1 MLYKGVFG
9 TVRVLLG
16 LALLGSIFWQVADRI
31 RVDRFRPLE
40 YFSFFSIESSILAG
54 FVVLFS
60 GLWLLQGKDETHRQ
74 NILRLVAT
82 VSMIIVGVVYHA
94 LLGDSAVAPEDIG
107 YEWPRIPNLVIHTW
121 APVAIAIDYL
131 LSIRGARPRLRKALW
146 VVVYPLIWLFLS
158 IIRGLVDGWW
168 PYWFINPGS
177 EGGVVGMIT
186 YILLIA
192 GGFISLGFVVLGIR
206 LGTMKLLLSSQKS

>member
-1 MLYKGVFG
+1 MF
-9 TVRVLLG
+9 RVLLG
-16 LALLGSIFWQVADRI
+16 LSLLGSVVWQVADRI
-31 RVDRFRPLE
+31 RVDRFRPFE
-40 YFSFFSIESSILAG
+40 YFAFFSIDSSIFAG
-54 FVVLFS
+54 IVVLLS
-60 GLWLLQGKDETHRQ
+60 GIWLLQGKAETERQ
-74 NILRLVAT
+74 NILRLIVT

-121 APVAIAIDYL
+121 APIAITVDYL
-131 LSIRGARPRLRKALW
+131 LSIRGAKPKLRKALW

-158 IIRGLVDGWW
+158 IIRGLADGWW

-192 GGFISLGFVVLGIR
+192 GGFISLGFIVLGLR
-206 LGTMKLLLSSQKS
+206 LGAMKLLRTS

>member
-1 MLYKGVFG
+1 MLYRSAFGVF
-9 TVRVLLG
+9 RVLLG
-16 LALLGSIFWQVADRI
+16 LSLLGSVVWQVADRI
-31 RVDRFRPLE
+31 RVDRFRPFE
-40 YFSFFSIESSILAG
+40 YFAFFSIDSSIFAG
-54 FVVLFS
+54 IVVLLS
-60 GLWLLQGKDETHRQ
+60 GIWLLQGKAETERQ
-74 NILRLVAT
+74 NILRLIVT

-94 LLGDSAVAPEDIG
+94 LLGDSAVAPEDYG

-121 APVAIAIDYL
+121 APIAITVDYL
-131 LSIRGARPRLRKALW
+131 LSIRGAKPKLRKALW

-158 IIRGLVDGWW
+158 IIRGLADGWW

-192 GGFISLGFVVLGIR
+192 GGFISLGFIVLGLR
-206 LGTMKLLLSSQKS
+206 LGAMKLLRTS

>member
-1 MLYKGVFG
+1 MLYKSAFG
-9 TVRVLLG
+9 AFRVLLG
-16 LALLGSIFWQVADRI
+16 LSLLSSVVWQVADRI
-31 RVDRFRPLE
+31 RVDRFRPFE
-40 YFSFFSIESSILAG
+40 YFAFFSIDSSIFAG
-54 FVVLFS
+54 IVVLLS
-60 GLWLLQGKDETHRQ
+60 GIWLLQGKAETERQ
-74 NILRLVAT
+74 NILRLIVT

-121 APVAIAIDYL
+121 APIAIAVDYL
-131 LSIRGARPRLRKALW
+131 LSIRGAKPKLRKALW

-158 IIRGLVDGWW
+158 IIRGLADGWW

-192 GGFISLGFVVLGIR
+192 AGFISLGFIVLGLR
-206 LGTMKLLLSSQKS
+206 LGAMKLLRTS

>member
-1 MLYKGVFG
+1 MLYKGAFG
-9 TVRVLLG
+9 AFRVLLG
-16 LALLGSIFWQVADRI
+16 LSLLGSVVWQVADRI
-31 RVDRFRPLE
+31 RVDRFRPFE
-40 YFSFFSIESSILAG
+40 YFAFFSIDSSIFAG
-54 FVVLFS
+54 IVVLLS
-60 GLWLLQGKDETHRQ
+60 GIWLLQGKAETERQ
-74 NILRLVAT
+74 NILRLIVT

-107 YEWPRIPNLVIHTW
+107 YEWPRVPNLVIHTW
-121 APVAIAIDYL
+121 APVAIAVDYL
-131 LSIRGARPRLRKALW
+131 LSIRGAKPKLRRALW

-158 IIRGLVDGWW
+158 IIRGLADGWW

-192 GGFISLGFVVLGIR
+192 GGFISLGFIVLGLR
-206 LGTMKLLLSSQKS
+206 LGAMKLLHTR

>member
-1 MLYKGVFG
+1 MF
-9 TVRVLLG
+9 RALLG
-16 LALLGSIFWQVADRI
+16 LSLLGSVVWQVADRI
-31 RVDRFRPLE
+31 RVDRFRPFE
-40 YFSFFSIESSILAG
+40 YFAFFSIDSSIFAG
-54 FVVLFS
+54 IVVLLS
-60 GLWLLQGKDETHRQ
+60 GIWLLQGKAETDRQ
-74 NILRLVAT
+74 NILRLIVT

-121 APVAIAIDYL
+121 APIAIAVDYL
-131 LSIRGARPRLRKALW
+131 LSIRGAKPKLRKALW

-158 IIRGLVDGWW
+158 IIRGLADGWW
-168 PYWFINPGS
+168 PYWFINPSS

-192 GGFISLGFVVLGIR
+192 GGFISLGFIVLGLR
-206 LGTMKLLLSSQKS
+206 LGAMKLLRTS

>member
-1 MLYKGVFG
+1 MF
-9 TVRVLLG
+9 RALLG
-16 LALLGSIFWQVADRI
+16 LSLLGSVVWQVADRI
-31 RVDRFRPLE
+31 RVDRFRPFE
-40 YFSFFSIESSILAG
+40 YFAFFSIDSSIFAG
-54 FVVLFS
+54 IVVLLS
-60 GLWLLQGKDETHRQ
+60 GIWLLQGKAETDRQ
-74 NILRLVAT
+74 NILRLIVT
-82 VSMIIVGVVYHA
+82 VSMIIVGVVDHA

-121 APVAIAIDYL
+121 APIAITVDYL
-131 LSIRGARPRLRKALW
+131 LSIRGAKPKLRKALW

-158 IIRGLVDGWW
+158 IIRGLADGWW

-192 GGFISLGFVVLGIR
+192 GGFISLGFIVLGLR
-206 LGTMKLLLSSQKS
+206 LGAMKLVRTS

>member
-1 MLYKGVFG
+1 MLYRSAFG
-9 TVRVLLG
+9 AFRVLLG
-16 LALLGSIFWQVADRI
+16 LSLLGSVVWQVADRI
-31 RVDRFRPLE
+31 RVDRFRPFE
-40 YFSFFSIESSILAG
+40 YFAFFSIDSSIFAG
-54 FVVLFS
+54 IVVLLS
-60 GLWLLQGKDETHRQ
+60 GIWLLQGKAETERQ
-74 NILRLVAT
+74 NILRLIVT

-121 APVAIAIDYL
+121 APIAIAVDYL
-131 LSIRGARPRLRKALW
+131 LSIRGAKPKLRKALW

-158 IIRGLVDGWW
+158 IIRGLADGWW

-192 GGFISLGFVVLGIR
+192 GGFISLGFIVLGLR
-206 LGTMKLLLSSQKS
+206 LGAMKLLRT

>member
-1 MLYKGVFG
+1 MLYKSAFG
-9 TVRVLLG
+9 AFRVLLG
-16 LALLGSIFWQVADRI
+16 LSLLGSVVWQVADRI
-31 RVDRFRPLE
+31 RVDRFRPFE
-40 YFSFFSIESSILAG
+40 YFAFFSIDSSIFAG
-54 FVVLFS
+54 IVVLLS
-60 GLWLLQGKDETHRQ
+60 GIWLLQGKAETERQ
-74 NILRLVAT
+74 NILRLIVT

-121 APVAIAIDYL
+121 APIAITVDYL
-131 LSIRGARPRLRKALW
+131 LSIRGAKPKLRKALW

-158 IIRGLVDGWW
+158 IIRGLADGWW

-192 GGFISLGFVVLGIR
+192 GGFISLGFIVLGLR
-206 LGTMKLLLSSQKS
+206 LGAMKLLRTS

>member
-1 MLYKGVFG
+1 MLYKSAFG
-9 TVRVLLG
+9 AFRVLLG
-16 LALLGSIFWQVADRI
+16 LSLLGSVVWQVADRI
-31 RVDRFRPLE
+31 RVDRFRPFE
-40 YFSFFSIESSILAG
+40 YFAFFSIDSSIFAG
-54 FVVLFS
+54 IVVLLS
-60 GLWLLQGKDETHRQ
+60 GIWLLQGKAETERQ
-74 NILRLVAT
+74 NILRLIVT

-121 APVAIAIDYL
+121 APIAIAFDYL
-131 LSIRGARPRLRKALW
+131 LSIRGVKPKLRKALW

-158 IIRGLVDGWW
+158 IIRGLADGWW

-192 GGFISLGFVVLGIR
+192 GGFISLGFIVLGLR
-206 LGTMKLLLSSQKS
+206 LGAMKLLRTS

>member
-1 MLYKGVFG
+1 M
-9 TVRVLLG
+9 LLG
-16 LALLGSIFWQVADRI
+16 LSLLGSVVWQVADRI
-31 RVDRFRPLE
+31 RVDRFRPFE
-40 YFSFFSIESSILAG
+40 YFAFFSIDSSIFAG
-54 FVVLFS
+54 IVVLLS
-60 GLWLLQGKDETHRQ
+60 GIWLLQGKAETERQ
-74 NILRLVAT
+74 NILRLIVT

-121 APVAIAIDYL
+121 APIAIAIDYL
-131 LSIRGARPRLRKALW
+131 LSIRGAKPKLRKALW

-158 IIRGLVDGWW
+158 IIRGLADGWW

-192 GGFISLGFVVLGIR
+192 GGFISLGFIVLGLR
-206 LGTMKLLLSSQKS
+206 LGAMKLLRTS

>member
-1 MLYKGVFG
+1 MLYKSAFGVF
-9 TVRVLLG
+9 RVLLG
-16 LALLGSIFWQVADRI
+16 LSLLGSVVWQVTDRI
-31 RVDRFRPLE
+31 RVDRFRPFE
-40 YFSFFSIESSILAG
+40 YFAFFSIDSSIFAG
-54 FVVLFS
+54 IVVLLS
-60 GLWLLQGKDETHRQ
+60 GIWLLQGKAETERQ
-74 NILRLVAT
+74 NILRLIVT

-121 APVAIAIDYL
+121 APVAIAVDYL
-131 LSIRGARPRLRKALW
+131 LSIRGAKPKLRKALW

-158 IIRGLVDGWW
+158 IIRGLADGWW

-192 GGFISLGFVVLGIR
+192 GGFISLGFIVLGLR
-206 LGTMKLLLSSQKS
+206 LGAMKLLRTS

>member
-1 MLYKGVFG
+1 M
-9 TVRVLLG
+9 LLG
-16 LALLGSIFWQVADRI
+16 LSLLGSVVWQVADRI
-31 RVDRFRPLE
+31 RVDRFRPFE
-40 YFSFFSIESSILAG
+40 YFAFFSIDSSIFAG
-54 FVVLFS
+54 IVVLLS
-60 GLWLLQGKDETHRQ
+60 GIWLLQGKAETERQ
-74 NILRLVAT
+74 NILRLIVT

-94 LLGDSAVAPEDIG
+94 LLGDSAVAPEDYG

-121 APVAIAIDYL
+121 APIAITVDYL
-131 LSIRGARPRLRKALW
+131 LSIRGAKPKLRKALW

-158 IIRGLVDGWW
+158 IIRGLADGWW

-192 GGFISLGFVVLGIR
+192 GGFISLGFIVLGLR
-206 LGTMKLLLSSQKS
+206 LGAMKLVRTS

>member
-1 MLYKGVFG
+1 MLYKSAFG
-9 TVRVLLG
+9 AFRVLLG
-16 LALLGSIFWQVADRI
+16 LSLLGSVVWQVADRI
-31 RVDRFRPLE
+31 RVDRFRPFE
-40 YFSFFSIESSILAG
+40 YFAFFSIDSSIFAG
-54 FVVLFS
+54 IVVLLS
-60 GLWLLQGKDETHRQ
+60 GIWLLQGKAETERQ
-74 NILRLVAT
+74 NILRLIVT

-121 APVAIAIDYL
+121 APIAIAIDYL
-131 LSIRGARPRLRKALW
+131 LSIRGAKPKLRKALW

-158 IIRGLVDGWW
+158 IIRGLADGWW

-192 GGFISLGFVVLGIR
+192 GGFISLGFIVLGLR
-206 LGTMKLLLSSQKS
+206 LGAMKLLRTS

>member
-1 MLYKGVFG
+1 MLYKSAFG
-9 TVRVLLG
+9 AFRVLLG
-16 LALLGSIFWQVADRI
+16 LSLLGSVVWQVADRI
-31 RVDRFRPLE
+31 RVDRFRPFE
-40 YFSFFSIESSILAG
+40 YFAFFSIDSSIFAG
-54 FVVLFS
+54 IVVLLS
-60 GLWLLQGKDETHRQ
+60 GIWLLQGKAETERQ
-74 NILRLVAT
+74 NVLRLIVT

-107 YEWPRIPNLVIHTW
+107 YEWPRVPNLVIHTW
-121 APVAIAIDYL
+121 APVAIAVDYL
-131 LSIRGARPRLRKALW
+131 LSIRGAKPKLRKALW

-158 IIRGLVDGWW
+158 IIRGLADGWW

-192 GGFISLGFVVLGIR
+192 GGFISLGFIVLGLR
-206 LGTMKLLLSSQKS
+206 LGAMKLLRTS

>member
-1 MLYKGVFG
+1 MLYKGAFG
-9 TVRVLLG
+9 LFRVLLG

-40 YFSFFSIESSILAG
+40 YFSFFSIDSSIFAG

-60 GLWLLQGKDETHRQ
+60 GLWLLQGKTETERQ
-74 NILRLVAT
+74 NVLRLVAT

-107 YEWPRIPNLVIHTW
+107 YEWPRIPNL
-121 APVAIAIDYL
+121 YL
-131 LSIRGARPRLRKALW
+131 ISIKGAKPKLRKALW
-146 VVVYPLIWLFLS
+146 VVVYPLTWLFLS
-158 IIRGLVDGWW
+158 IIRGLADGWW

-177 EGGVVGMIT
+177 EGGVAGMIT

-192 GGFISLGFVVLGIR
+192 AGFISLGFIVLGVR
-206 LGTMKLLLSSQKS
+206 LTAIKLLGSS

>member
-1 MLYKGVFG
+1 MLYRSAFG
-9 TVRVLLG
+9 AFRVLLG
-16 LALLGSIFWQVADRI
+16 LSLLGSVVWQVADRI
-31 RVDRFRPLE
+31 RVDRFRPFE
-40 YFSFFSIESSILAG
+40 YFAFFSIDSSIFAG
-54 FVVLFS
+54 IVVLLS
-60 GLWLLQGKDETHRQ
+60 GIWLLQGKAETERQ
-74 NILRLVAT
+74 NILRLIVT

-121 APVAIAIDYL
+121 APIAIAVDYL
-131 LSIRGARPRLRKALW
+131 LSFRGANPKLRKALW

-158 IIRGLVDGWW
+158 IIRGLADGWW

-192 GGFISLGFVVLGIR
+192 GGFISLGFIVLGLR
-206 LGTMKLLLSSQKS
+206 LGAMKLLRTS

>member
-1 MLYKGVFG
+1 MLYRSAFGVF
-9 TVRVLLG
+9 RVLLG
-16 LALLGSIFWQVADRI
+16 LSLLGSVVWQVADRI
-31 RVDRFRPLE
+31 RVDRFRPFE
-40 YFSFFSIESSILAG
+40 YFAFFSIDSSIFAG
-54 FVVLFS
+54 IVVLLS
-60 GLWLLQGKDETHRQ
+60 GIWLLQGKAETERQ
-74 NILRLVAT
+74 NILRLIVT

-121 APVAIAIDYL
+121 APIAITVDYL
-131 LSIRGARPRLRKALW
+131 LSIRGAKPKLRKALW

-158 IIRGLVDGWW
+158 IIRGLADGWW

-192 GGFISLGFVVLGIR
+192 GGFISLGFIVLGLR
-206 LGTMKLLLSSQKS
+206 LGAMKLVRTS

>member
-1 MLYKGVFG
+1 MLYKSAFG
-9 TVRVLLG
+9 AFRVLLG
-16 LALLGSIFWQVADRI
+16 LSLLGSVVWQVADRI
-31 RVDRFRPLE
+31 RVDRFRPFE
-40 YFSFFSIESSILAG
+40 YFAFFSIDSSIFAG
-54 FVVLFS
+54 IVVLLS
-60 GLWLLQGKDETHRQ
+60 GIWLLQGKAETERQ
-74 NILRLVAT
+74 NILRLIVT

-121 APVAIAIDYL
+121 APIAIAVDYL
-131 LSIRGARPRLRKALW
+131 LSIRGAKPKLRKALW

-158 IIRGLVDGWW
+158 IIRGLADGWW

-192 GGFISLGFVVLGIR
+192 GGFISLGFIVLGLR
-206 LGTMKLLLSSQKS
+206 LGAIKLLRTS

>member
-1 MLYKGVFG
+1 MLYKSAFG
-9 TVRVLLG
+9 TLRVLLG
-16 LALLGSIFWQVADRI
+16 LSLLGSVVWQVTDRI
-31 RVDRFRPLE
+31 RVDRFRPFE
-40 YFSFFSIESSILAG
+40 YFAFFSIDSSIFAG
-54 FVVLFS
+54 IVVLLS
-60 GLWLLQGKDETHRQ
+60 GIWLLQGKAETERQ
-74 NILRLVAT
+74 NILRLIVT

-121 APVAIAIDYL
+121 APIAISVDYL
-131 LSIRGARPRLRKALW
+131 LSLKGAKPKLRKALW
-146 VVVYPLIWLFLS
+146 VVVYPLVWLFLS
-158 IIRGLVDGWW
+158 IIRGLADGWW

-192 GGFISLGFVVLGIR
+192 GGFISLGFVVLGLR
-206 LGTMKLLLSSQKS
+206 LGAMKLLRSS

>member
-1 MLYKGVFG
+1 MLYKSAFG
-9 TVRVLLG
+9 AFRVLLG
-16 LALLGSIFWQVADRI
+16 LSLLGSVVWQVADRI
-31 RVDRFRPLE
+31 RVDRFRPFE
-40 YFSFFSIESSILAG
+40 YFAFFSIDSSIFAG
-54 FVVLFS
+54 IVVLLS
-60 GLWLLQGKDETHRQ
+60 GIWLLQGKAETERQ
-74 NILRLVAT
+74 NILRLIVT

-121 APVAIAIDYL
+121 APIAIAVDYL
-131 LSIRGARPRLRKALW
+131 LSFRGAKPKLRKALW

-158 IIRGLVDGWW
+158 IIRGLADGWW

-192 GGFISLGFVVLGIR
+192 GGFISLGFIVLGLR
-206 LGTMKLLLSSQKS
+206 LGAIKLLRTS

>member
-1 MLYKGVFG
+1 MLYKSAFG
-9 TVRVLLG
+9 ALRVLLG
-16 LALLGSIFWQVADRI
+16 LSLLGSVVWQVADRI
-31 RVDRFRPLE
+31 RVDRFRPFE
-40 YFSFFSIESSILAG
+40 YFAFFSIDSSIFAG
-54 FVVLFS
+54 IVVLLS
-60 GLWLLQGKDETHRQ
+60 GIWLLQGKAETDRQ
-74 NILRLVAT
+74 NILRLIVT

-121 APVAIAIDYL
+121 APIAIAIDYL
-131 LSIRGARPRLRKALW
+131 LSIRGAKPKLRKALW

-158 IIRGLVDGWW
+158 IIRGLADDWW

-192 GGFISLGFVVLGIR
+192 GGFISLGFIVLGLR
-206 LGTMKLLLSSQKS
+206 LGAMKLLRTG

>member
-1 MLYKGVFG
+1 MLYKSAFG
-9 TVRVLLG
+9 AFRVLLG
-16 LALLGSIFWQVADRI
+16 LSLLGSVVWQVADRI
-31 RVDRFRPLE
+31 RVDRFRPFE
-40 YFSFFSIESSILAG
+40 YFAFFSIDSSIFAG
-54 FVVLFS
+54 IVVLLS
-60 GLWLLQGKDETHRQ
+60 GIWLLQGKAETERQ
-74 NILRLVAT
+74 NILRLIVT

-121 APVAIAIDYL
+121 APIAIAIDYL
-131 LSIRGARPRLRKALW
+131 LSIKGAKPKLRKALW

-158 IIRGLVDGWW
+158 IIRGLADGWW

-192 GGFISLGFVVLGIR
+192 GGFISLGFIVLGLR
-206 LGTMKLLLSSQKS
+206 LGAMKLVRTS